1 MISKIRGGILSCIG
15 LFVIHILRSIV
26 MNPNLELDNFM
37 IYLLIIQLG
46 GLWFTISLWIVIKY
60 DLVVINELVNLKK
73 PLNWF
78 IRSIAIYQGAAIL
91 YNFFQNRGFYAV
103 ILIAGLVLFVN
114 YIIVLVRFYRID
126 KDDLEFVGDLHS
138 YVISMILLAI
148 VSGII
153 NALSELIW
161 HADYDFILYSLSA
174 IPIVFLMRF
183 LIREKND
190 IEKKQSQYS
199 ID

>member
-1 MISKIRGGILSCIG
+1 MNEITLSKMKQMKLHGMHGAFRTAVETGKTDDYTLDQFVSMLTDAEWDDRNNRKIERAIKNARFHYKSTIENVVYDHTRNIVLGASILS
-15 LFVIHILRSIV
+15 
-26 MNPNLELDNFM
+26 
-37 IYLLIIQLG
+37 
-46 GLWFTISLWIVIKY
+46 T
-60 DLVVINELVNLKK
+60 
-73 PLNWF
+73 
-78 IRSIAIYQGAAIL
+78 
-91 YNFFQNRGFYAV
+91 FFPNRGFYV
-103 ILIAGLVLFVN
+103 LILITGLVLFVN
-114 YIIVLVRFYRID
+114 YIIVFVRFYRLD
-126 KDDLEFVGDLHS
+126 KHDLEFVGDLHS

>member
-15 LFVIHILRSIV
+15 LILINIIRSIV
-26 MNPNLELDNFM
+26 MIPSLELDNFM
-37 IYLLIIQLG
+37 IYILIIQIG
-46 GLWFTISLWIVIKY
+46 TLWFNISLWIVIKY
-60 DLVVINELVNLKK
+60 DLTVINELDELKK
-73 PLNWF
+73 PLHWL
-78 IRSIAIYQGAAIL
+78 IRNLAIVLGTSIL
-91 YNFFQNRGFYAV
+91 STFFPNRGFYV
-103 ILIAGLVLFVN
+103 LILITGLVLFVN
-114 YIIVLVRFYRID
+114 YIIVFVRFYRLD
-126 KDDLEFVGDLHS
+126 KHDLEFVGDLHS

-153 NALSELIW
+153 NALSELVW

-183 LIREKND
+183 LIREKHD